1 MKCCRRRVPPNSSCS
16 VITCHGGKCNCRTGR
31 SVQVCLFFKWWKL
44 FFFFLFPPFPPS
56 GFSHHHRIHICLLFW
71 ARPSVRIRITSVCVR
86 VPSLAVSFV
95 WGGALRRRLW
105 SGGGRQEGVH
115 ARRQRPRTTR
125 VEETLKVPWCG
136 THGRRGD
143 ACTSFRA
150 SVHCVVWVVP
160 VGICGGAAG
169 GGRTQTRPYMVR
181 SSSVISSTESV

>member
-31 SVQVCLFFKWWKL
+31 SVQVCLFFKWC
-44 FFFFLFPPFPPS
+44 PFSSSVSP
-56 GFSHHHRIHICLLFW
+56 FSHHHRIHICLLFW
-71 ARPSVRIRITSVCVR
+71 ARPWVRIRITSVCVR

-105 SGGGRQEGVH
+105 SGGGRKEGVH

-125 VEETLKVPWCG
+125 VEEMLKVPRCG

-169 GGRTQTRPYMVR
+169 GGRTQTRSYTVR